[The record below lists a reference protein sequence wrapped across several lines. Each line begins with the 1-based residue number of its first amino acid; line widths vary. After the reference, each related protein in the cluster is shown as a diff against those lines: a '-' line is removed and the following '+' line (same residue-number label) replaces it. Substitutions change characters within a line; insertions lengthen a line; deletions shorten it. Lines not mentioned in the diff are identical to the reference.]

1 MIQTQGNKLIQV
13 TKLKK
18 NKRKE
23 KRRVTIN

>member
-13 TKLKK
+13 TTLKK